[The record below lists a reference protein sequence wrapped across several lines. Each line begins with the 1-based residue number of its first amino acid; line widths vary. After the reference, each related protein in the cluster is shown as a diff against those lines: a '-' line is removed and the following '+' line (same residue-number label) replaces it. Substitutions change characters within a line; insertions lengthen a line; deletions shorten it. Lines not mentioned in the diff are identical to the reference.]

1 MGAMLWWRSRHK
13 LLLGLA
19 AMLAVP
25 FVIAFMPGKWDER
38 MRSITE
44 YQTDT
49 SAMGR
54 LNAWQT
60 AINVARDHP
69 VLGGGFEFHSHEVY
83 ARYAPVPEDYHA
95 MHSIYF
101 QVLGEHGF
109 VGLALFLAIWAF
121 TWRTSSRL
129 VKVTKGREDLLWA
142 ANLVAMVQVS
152 LVGYLVG
159 GTFLNLAYW
168 DLPYY
173 SLAILIIVRDIVQ
186 RAVTAPAGT
195 APSPPEQVLG
205 RGPAEASPG
214 PMGPSTV
221 SRGGPHTTP

>member
-1 MGAMLWWRSRHK
+1 
-13 LLLGLA
+13 
-19 AMLAVP
+19 
-25 FVIAFMPGKWDER
+25 MPGKWDER

-54 LNAWQT
+54 LNAWQV
-60 AINVARDHP
+60 AIGVARDHP
-69 VLGGGFEFHSHEVY
+69 VLGGGFEFHSKEVFE
-83 ARYAPVPEDYHA
+83 RYAPVPEDYHA

-129 VKVTKGREDLLWA
+129 MKATKDREDLRWA

-186 RAVTAPAGT
+186 GAVTAPASA
-195 APSPPEQVLG
+195 APSPPAQVPRTG
-205 RGPAEASPG
+205 QAEASPG
-214 PMGPSTV
+214 PMGPSTI
-221 SRGGPHTTP
+221 SRGGSNTTP